1 MTSQLDQ
8 ADDQPTPDSRAQLKD
23 VLSGLQAT
31 SAGEMLSV
39 SELIQ
44 MKLKQ
49 ITCGNIDTVESHGST
64 EAFPDT
70 NDIQSAHHRGF
81 SNVSSGELSVCA

>member
-8 ADDQPTPDSRAQLKD
+8 ADDQPTLSRAQLKD

-49 ITCGNIDTVESHGST
+49 ITGGNIDTVESHGST